1 MDLGEELLNQAGFK
15 EVNNNPQGSQQPVA
29 PAQTTTA
36 APAAAP
42 ATAPVETPAATPAPA
57 PAAATPAAAEPA
69 PAAAPTTE
77 PAPAPVQPNDFFKGI
92 AGGRFETLEA
102 LNSHI
107 GDLEAKV
114 ATEPFA
120 NEYIKGLNEAVKNG
134 VDAEVYHQVANVDPK
149 KISDREALIL
159 KLQWDSKLT
168 AEEAAQYVD
177 GEYRLGEDEN
187 AEDAA
192 VKHARIKA
200 KVEASKARDFITAHR
215 ADALTPPIEKIM
227 EKQKAAWTPEVS
239 KVAAQFQS
247 IDIEGKTGKF
257 AFKVAPE
264 VLAKAEKTLLDIMTD
279 GDFKAMPDKKGLE
292 LAQNIVRQAVIVESL
307 GQIWDAATDEANKKH
322 AVGDH
327 NPKGVPAATPAPV
340 APVKSEEQKRAEW
353 LATQYGIKL

>member
-1 MDLGEELLNQAGFK
+1 MDTEALLTQAGFK
-15 EVNNNPQGSQQPVA
+15 EVTNNPQGSNAPVA
-29 PAQTTTA
+29 PAPTQTA

-42 ATAPVETPAATPAPA
+42 TPAPVETPAAAPAPA
-57 PAAATPAAAEPA
+57 PAAATPATAEPA
-69 PAAAPTTE
+69 PAAAPVTE
-77 PAPAPVQPNDFFKGI
+77 PAPAAPQINDYLKGI
-92 AGGRFETLEA
+92 AGGRFENLEA

-134 VDAEVYHQVANVDPK
+134 VDADVYHQVANIDPK
-149 KISDREALIL
+149 KVSDREALIL

-168 AEEAAQYVD
+168 AEEAAQFVD

-192 VKHARIKA
+192 VKHARIRA
-200 KVEASKARDFITAHR
+200 KVEASKAREFITAHR
-215 ADALTPPIEKIM
+215 ADALTPPIEKVM
-227 EKQKAAWTPEVS
+227 EQQKVAWTPEVS
-239 KVAAQFQS
+239 KVAAQFKT

-257 AFKVAPE
+257 AFTVAPE
-264 VLAKAEKTLLDIMTD
+264 VLAKAEKTLLNIMT
-279 GDFKAMPDKKGLE
+279 GGQFQAMPDQKGLT
-292 LAQNIVRQAVIVESL
+292 LAQDIVRNAVIVGSL
-307 GQIWDAATDEANKKH
+307 GQIWDAATDEANKQH